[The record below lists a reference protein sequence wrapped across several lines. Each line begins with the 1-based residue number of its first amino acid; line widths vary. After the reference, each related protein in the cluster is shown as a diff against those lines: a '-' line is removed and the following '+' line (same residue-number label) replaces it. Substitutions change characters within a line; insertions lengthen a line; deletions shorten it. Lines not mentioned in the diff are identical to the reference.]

1 MNIKLLPALAIYLAA
16 TALYAK
22 SPKPNTPAAQPQ
34 KETAMPSQT
43 NYLTHRQLLARAF
56 ELAELRPTNRGGR
69 NITPELLKQYFGTP
83 DRDFELSDSPNPEK
97 EATYFAQYG
106 AHSPDSSDIGHFTLI
121 LTKSYDKNSNL
132 GEYASV
138 ELLYKSNDTQRTKEN
153 IMYEPNLIQLASQ
166 YGFKPKERW
175 NRWLKEIDFNKNMDS
190 TKSNGRPPKLSV
202 HVKEPPEEFNIYFL
216 NILRIY
222 F

>member
-1 MNIKLLPALAIYLAA
+1 MNIKLLPALAICLAA

-22 SPKPNTPAAQPQ
+22 SPKPNTPAAASK

-97 EATYFAQYG
+97 EATYFTQYG

-121 LTKSYDKNSNL
+121 LTKSYDKNYDL

-138 ELLYKSNDTQRTKEN
+138 EFFYKDNDIKRTKEN
-153 IMYEPNLIQLASQ
+153 IMYEPNLIKLASE

-175 NRWLKEIDFNKNMDS
+175 NHWLKEIDFNKDIDS
-190 TKSNGRPPKLSV
+190 TKSNDRPPKLSV

>member
-1 MNIKLLPALAIYLAA
+1 MNIKLLPILATL

-22 SPKPNTPAAQPQ
+22 SPKPNTPAAKPQ
-34 KETAMPSQT
+34 KETAIPSQT

-56 ELAELRPTNRGGR
+56 KLAELRPTNRGGR

-153 IMYEPNLIQLASQ
+153 IMYEPNLIQLASE

-175 NRWLKEIDFNKNMDS
+175 NRWLKEIDFNKDMDS
-190 TKSNGRPPKLSV
+190 TKSNGRPPKLSI